1 MSSVYFRP
9 LWGSLGH
16 CVISQPDKRDG
27 SSFHGDYNFHGA
39 EAAQVCALSIS
50 ADFLLGQVCKRTT
63 YNKAPFFALEE
74 GISIRCLP
82 SHTLG
87 SAPVADN
94 PRNICLKYAEEAWQ
108 PLPYAFG
115 NGYKNMAFQV
125 DLVFHFDLFSDSHY
139 VESLK

>member
-1 MSSVYFRP
+1 MEIITFMEPRLHKSVLLVYQLTFY
-9 LWGSLGH
+9 W
-16 CVISQPDKRDG
+16 DKSTKGPPITR
-27 SSFHGDYNFHGA
+27 
-39 EAAQVCALSIS
+39 L
-50 ADFLLGQVCKRTT
+50 
-63 YNKAPFFALEE
+63 FFCPGRE

-87 SAPVADN
+87 SAPVTDN
-94 PRNICLKYAEEAWQ
+94 PRNICLKSAEEAWQ

-125 DLVFHFDLFSDSHY
+125 QLVFHFDLFSDSHH

>member
-1 MSSVYFRP
+1 M
-9 LWGSLGH
+9 
-16 CVISQPDKRDG
+16 
-27 SSFHGDYNFHGA
+27 SFHNLTRGM
-39 EAAQVCALSIS
+39 EALSMEIITFMELRLHKSVLLVYQLTFYWDKS
-50 ADFLLGQVCKRTT
+50 AKGPPITRLL
-63 YNKAPFFALEE
+63 FFALEE